1 MTEAFVAAFVLF
13 ASSFSATA
21 HSVPLPASATGQAVA
36 DTSGSEWPTT
46 RPERTGY
53 EETSRYADVVAF
65 LDSLALRRP
74 ALDLRTFGVSEEG
87 RRLPLVVFGVDADA
101 TPNAIRNDD
110 RIRILVLANIH
121 AGEVAGKEA
130 ALVLARDLAAGTH
143 GDWLNEAI
151 VMIAPIYNADG
162 NERIRL
168 RNRPGQFGPLAGMGQ
183 RANARGLDLN
193 RDNMKLDAAEARALA
208 GLLNDY
214 DPHVL
219 LDLHTTNGT
228 VHAYHLT
235 YAPPLHPATDSGIIA
250 ELRER
255 WLPAVTD
262 RVRAESG
269 WEFFHYGNIPG
280 TWGMEG
286 EQGWYTFDHRPRFT
300 TNYVGLRNRFGILS
314 EAYSYASF
322 EERIR
327 AHRLFVEAVIEYA
340 TNEAP
345 RLRAIVEE
353 ADRSPVAGQ
362 RVALSASRVRGD
374 TIDILLGEVRETRNP
389 YSGEPMRERLDIR
402 RLEGMPDYTSFEA
415 ALTIEAPAAY
425 LVPSSESETIDRLA
439 AHGIRTWVLD
449 RGGPFEVQRFTVD
462 SVQVSEREYQR
473 RRPTTLFGAWTD
485 ATVELPSGTVVVP
498 VDQPLARIAALLLE
512 PASDDGL
519 VAWAVLKVD
528 EENRF
533 PVLRSEKLPGRP

>member
-1 MTEAFVAAFVLF
+1 VTEAFVAAFVLF